1 MSLISYGKLRVAA
14 ATAVAGAMIAAPS
27 AALAAAAA
35 PVPAGAQGL
44 TWSVVPSPNIKPATN
59 NNELN
64 GVSCVSASDCVAVGE
79 QAGPTAAGTL
89 VSALIESW
97 NGTAWSVV
105 PSPQPGNRALYG
117 VSCTSAAR
125 CTAVGVNFANPPN
138 ATLVESWN
146 GTRWS
151 ITPDPSP
158 GSEPLG
164 VSCVSPTA
172 CTAVGDRLNSQGYYQ
187 TLTELWNGTKW
198 STVPSPNMGHGTNEN
213 FLTGVSCVSAAVCT
227 AVGQYGVA
235 GSAPLI
241 ESWNGRSW
249 TIVPSVNRNNSGVL
263 NGVSCASLTSC
274 VAVGTYFSGPNVVNK
289 TLTESWNG
297 TRWSAGPA
305 PKGQSQLFGA
315 SCVSATDCWAAGNS
329 WAPAGNTRTF
339 IEHWNGTGWAAV
351 PTPNAGPASYYNNPR
366 AVSCASAH
374 ACAAV
379 GNYGNYGLNG
389 LSKTLTM
396 IGTSGS

>member
-14 ATAVAGAMIAAPS
+14 AVAGAMIVMPS
-27 AALAAAAA
+27 AALAAAAT
-35 PVPAGAQGL
+35 PIPASAQGL

-64 GVSCVSASDCVAVGE
+64 GVSCVSASDCIAVGE
-79 QAGPTAAGTL
+79 QAGPTTAGTL

-117 VSCTSAAR
+117 VSCTSAAS
-125 CTAVGVNFANPPN
+125 CTAVGVNFADPPN
-138 ATLVESWN
+138 ATLVEFWN

-151 ITPDPSP
+151 VTPDPSP
-158 GSEPLG
+158 GSELLG

-198 STVPSPNMGHGTNEN
+198 STVPSPDMGHGTNEN
-213 FLTGVSCVSAAVCT
+213 FLSGVSCVSATACT
-227 AVGQYGVA
+227 AVGQYGVT

-241 ESWNGRSW
+241 ESWNGTSW
-249 TIVPSVNRNNSGVL
+249 TIVPSPNRNHSGLL
-263 NGVSCASLTSC
+263 NGVSCAALTSC
-274 VAVGTYFSGPNVVNK
+274 VAVGSYFSGPDVVDK

-297 TRWSAGPA
+297 THWSAGPA

-315 SCVSATDCWAAGNS
+315 SCVSATNCWAAGNS

-339 IEHWNGTGWAAV
+339 IEHWNGTSWAAV

-366 AVSCASAH
+366 AVSCASAR
-374 ACAAV
+374 ACTAV

>member
-14 ATAVAGAMIAAPS
+14 AVAGAMIVMPS
-27 AALAAAAA
+27 AALAAAAT
-35 PVPAGAQGL
+35 PIPASAQGL

-64 GVSCVSASDCVAVGE
+64 GVSCVSASDCIAVGE
-79 QAGPTAAGTL
+79 QAGPTTAGTL

-117 VSCTSAAR
+117 VSCTSAAS
-125 CTAVGVNFANPPN
+125 CTAVGVNFADPPN
-138 ATLVESWN
+138 ATLVEFWN

-151 ITPDPSP
+151 VTPDPSP
-158 GSEPLG
+158 GSELLG

-187 TLTELWNGTKW
+187 TLTELWNGAKW
-198 STVPSPNMGHGTNEN
+198 STVPSPDMGHGTNEN
-213 FLTGVSCVSAAVCT
+213 FLSGVSCVSATACT
-227 AVGQYGVA
+227 AVGQYGVT

-241 ESWNGRSW
+241 ESWNGTSW
-249 TIVPSVNRNNSGVL
+249 TIVPSPNRNHSGLL
-263 NGVSCASLTSC
+263 NGVSCAALTSC
-274 VAVGTYFSGPNVVNK
+274 VAVGSYFSGPGVVDK

-297 TRWSAGPA
+297 THWSAGPA

-315 SCVSATDCWAAGNS
+315 SCVSATNCWAAGNS

-339 IEHWNGTGWAAV
+339 IEHWNGTSWAAV

-366 AVSCASAH
+366 AVSCASAR
-374 ACAAV
+374 ACTAV

>member
-14 ATAVAGAMIAAPS
+14 AVAGAMIVMPS
-27 AALAAAAA
+27 AALAAAAT
-35 PVPAGAQGL
+35 PIPASAQGL

-64 GVSCVSASDCVAVGE
+64 GVSCVSASDCIAVGE
-79 QAGPTAAGTL
+79 QAGPTTAGTL

-117 VSCTSAAR
+117 VSCTSAAS
-125 CTAVGVNFANPPN
+125 CTAVGVNFADPPN
-138 ATLVESWN
+138 ATLVEFWN

-151 ITPDPSP
+151 VTPDPSP
-158 GSEPLG
+158 GSELLG

-187 TLTELWNGTKW
+187 TLTELWNGAKW
-198 STVPSPNMGHGTNEN
+198 STVPSPDMGHGTNEN
-213 FLTGVSCVSAAVCT
+213 FLSGVSCVSATACT
-227 AVGQYGVA
+227 AVGQYGVTS
-235 GSAPLI
+235 SAPLI
-241 ESWNGRSW
+241 ESWNGTNW
-249 TIVPSVNRNNSGVL
+249 TIVPSPNRNHSGLL
-263 NGVSCASLTSC
+263 NGVSCAALTSC
-274 VAVGTYFSGPNVVNK
+274 VAVGSYFSGPDVVDK

-305 PKGQSQLFGA
+305 PTGQSQLFGA
-315 SCVSATDCWAAGNS
+315 SCVSAANCWAAGNS

-339 IEHWNGTGWAAV
+339 IEHWNGTSWAAV

-366 AVSCASAH
+366 AVSCVSAR
-374 ACAAV
+374 ACTAV

-389 LSKTLTM
+389 LSRTLTM